1 MDKIEIIP
9 FGSVL
14 RDRYEL
20 MKKYK
25 LVDMVAGFSRMTEK
39 ARKHYDPVS
48 FIHYLQG
55 RIEKPARIDQKQKTV
70 APPDPVYFENNPKK
84 TELVQQLLAM

>member
-1 MDKIEIIP
+1 METIEIIP
-9 FGSVL
+9 FGFVL

-20 MKKYK
+20 MKEYK

-48 FIHYLQG
+48 FIYYLQG
-55 RIEKPARIDQKQKTV
+55 RIEKPVRIDQKQKTV
-70 APPDPVYFENNPKK
+70 APPDPVYFKDQPEKNKI
-84 TELVQQLLAM
+84 VQEILAM

>member
-1 MDKIEIIP
+1 METIELIP
-9 FGSVL
+9 FGIVL

-48 FIHYLQG
+48 FLHYLQG
-55 RIEKPARIDQKQKTV
+55 RIEKPARIDQKEKTV
-70 APPDPVYFENNPKK
+70 APPDPVYFKDQPEKNKI
-84 TELVQQLLAM
+84 VQEILAM

>member
-1 MDKIEIIP
+1 MDRIEIIP

-25 LVDMVAGFSRMTEK
+25 LVDKVSGFSRMTEK
-39 ARKHYDPVS
+39 ARKNYDPIS
-48 FIHYLQG
+48 FIYYLQG
-55 RIEKPARIDQKQKTV
+55 RIEKPKRIDQKEKTV
-70 APPDPVYFENNPKK
+70 AEPDHIHFKNQPEKSKVIQEI
-84 TELVQQLLAM
+84 LAM

>member
-1 MDKIEIIP
+1 METIELIP

-39 ARKHYDPVS
+39 ARKNYDPIS

-55 RIEKPARIDQKQKTV
+55 KVEKPERITTKQKMVT
-70 APPDPVYFENNPKK
+70 PPDHVYFKDQPEKNKI
-84 TELVQQLLAM
+84 VQEILAM

>member
-1 MDKIEIIP
+1 METIELIP
-9 FGSVL
+9 FGIVL

-55 RIEKPARIDQKQKTV
+55 RIEKPARIDQKEKTV
-70 APPDPVYFENNPKK
+70 APPDPVYFKDQPEKNKI
-84 TELVQQLLAM
+84 VQEILAM

>member
-25 LVDMVAGFSRMTEK
+25 LVDVVSGFHRMTEK
-39 ARKHYDPVS
+39 ARKNYDPVS
-48 FIHYLQG
+48 FMHYLQG
-55 RIEKPARIDQKQKTV
+55 KVEKPERITPKQKTV
-70 APPDPVYFENNPKK
+70 APPDHVYFENNPQK

>member
-20 MKKYK
+20 MKKFE
-25 LVDMVAGFSRMTEK
+25 LVDLVSGFHRMTEK
-39 ARKHYDPVS
+39 ARKNYDPIS

-55 RIEKPARIDQKQKTV
+55 KVEKPERITPKQKTV
-70 APPDPVYFENNPKK
+70 APPDPVYFKDQPEKSK
-84 TELVQQLLAM
+84 IVQEILAM

>member
-1 MDKIEIIP
+1 METIELIP
-9 FGSVL
+9 FGIVL

-48 FIHYLQG
+48 FIYYLQG
-55 RIEKPARIDQKQKTV
+55 RVEKPARIDQKQKTV
-70 APPDPVYFENNPKK
+70 APPDPVYFKDQPEKSK
-84 TELVQQLLAM
+84 IVQEILAM

>member
-25 LVDMVAGFSRMTEK
+25 LVDKVSGFSRMTEK
-39 ARKHYDPVS
+39 ARKNYDPIS
-48 FIHYLQG
+48 FIYYLRG
-55 RIEKPARIDQKQKTV
+55 EVEKPKRITPKTEMV
-70 APPDPVYFENNPKK
+70 APSNPSDFKDNLQK
-84 TELVQQLLAM
+84 AQLVQQILEM

>member
-9 FGSVL
+9 FGLVL

-20 MKKYK
+20 MKKFE
-25 LVDMVAGFSRMTEK
+25 LVDMIAGFSRMTEK
-39 ARKHYDPVS
+39 ARKNYDPIT

-55 RIEKPARIDQKQKTV
+55 RIEKPERITPKQKTV
-70 APPDPVYFENNPKK
+70 APPDQVYFKDQPEKNR
-84 TELVQQLLAM
+84 LVQEILAM

>member
-1 MDKIEIIP
+1 METIELIP
-9 FGSVL
+9 FGIVL

-39 ARKHYDPVS
+39 ARKHYDPIS

-55 RIEKPARIDQKQKTV
+55 KEEKPERITPKQKAV
-70 APPDPVYFENNPKK
+70 APPDPVYFKDQPEKNKI
-84 TELVQQLLAM
+84 VQEILAM